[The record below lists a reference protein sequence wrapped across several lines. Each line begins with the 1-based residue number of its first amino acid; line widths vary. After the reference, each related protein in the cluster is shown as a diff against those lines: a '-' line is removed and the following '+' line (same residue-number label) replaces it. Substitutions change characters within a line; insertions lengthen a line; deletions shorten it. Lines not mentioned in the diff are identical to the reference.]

1 VLRIAELA
9 VEGGGVVIKDIFSFA
24 FERTAAGG
32 AVEGSFHASGVV
44 PRIVEDLLARGA
56 NVDTSIFKRPSGR

>member
-1 VLRIAELA
+1 MLRIAELG
-9 VEGGGVVIKDIFSFA
+9 VEGNAVALRDVFTFN

-44 PRIVEDLLARGA
+44 PRIVEDLQARGA
-56 NVDTSIFKRPSGR
+56 AVDLSIFKRPPGR